1 MSEWRPSSKPTGA
14 LLRLFVK
21 IDVTNLHARTLTSHA
36 VLVNRIPRARWLF
49 SQMALLDLR
58 TSPPSGIGRHAGG
71 WDVGCHT
78 PEGFGG
84 RRVRRSPKSSG
95 QHGQCGPVACLR
107 TDDRLVTWPLLA
119 HSALPQA
126 APRAPSSPAPM
137 PRILGRVARAMRPH
151 MGDAWSTCSSR
162 RTVEGCGA
170 TAQSALGWYRPSVG
184 VPETLDG

>member
-21 IDVTNLHARTLTSHA
+21 IDVTNLHARTLTSRA

-84 RRVRRSPKSSG
+84 RRVRRSEIVRPTWPMRPRCLLADRRSARDVATACPQRTASG
-95 QHGQCGPVACLR
+95 SPTCALVAR
-107 TDDRLVTWPLLA
+107 TDAAHSRARGSRHAPAHGGCVVNMLLTAHGRGVWGNGAERPRLVQTQCWC
-119 HSALPQA
+119 
-126 APRAPSSPAPM
+126 PRD
-137 PRILGRVARAMRPH
+137 V
-151 MGDAWSTCSSR
+151 
-162 RTVEGCGA
+162 
-170 TAQSALGWYRPSVG
+170 GW
-184 VPETLDG
+184 